1 MSRQSQTEIAV
12 LGALSVEPMSG
23 YAVRAAITET
33 LGHFWSESFGQIYP
47 TLSRLETDGHVVRD
61 AEGQTSGSTF
71 RLTRSGRSRL
81 VALLHEPIAAAPP
94 RNGTLL
100 RLFFGG
106 LLGPDTCAEV
116 VTAAR
121 DRALA
126 LLDEMAGAR
135 ADIEAE
141 GRPDAAYWL
150 MTVSAGEHAARAQV
164 AWADETLETLRHLPT
179 RRLRSGS

>member
-1 MSRQSQTEIAV
+1 MSRHSQTEIAV

-47 TLSRLETDGHVVRD
+47 ALARLETEGHVVRD
-61 AEGQTSGSTF
+61 ADGRTSGSTF
-71 RLTRSGRSRL
+71 RLTRSGRDRL

-106 LLGPDTCAEV
+106 LLGPGTCTEV

-126 LLDEMAGAR
+126 LLDTMAAAR
-135 ADIEAE
+135 AEIEAE

-164 AWADETLETLRHLPT
+164 AWADETLEALSSLA
-179 RRLRSGS
+179 

>member
-23 YAVRAAITET
+23 YAVRSAITET

-47 TLSRLETDGHVVRD
+47 TLSRLEAAGYVVRD
-61 AEGQTSGSTF
+61 ADGQTSGSTF
-71 RLTRSGRSRL
+71 RLTPSGRDRL

-94 RNGTLL
+94 RNGTML

-106 LLGPDTCAEV
+106 LLGPDACAEV

-121 DRALA
+121 DQAHA
-126 LLDEMAGAR
+126 LLATMATAR
-135 ADIEAE
+135 AEIAAE

-150 MTVSAGEHAARAQV
+150 MTVSAGEHTARAQI
-164 AWADETLETLRHLPT
+164 AWADETLEILRVLA
-179 RRLRSGS
+179 

>member
-47 TLSRLETDGHVVRD
+47 AIARLEAEGHVVRD
-61 AEGQTSGSTF
+61 ADGRTSGSTF

-81 VALLHEPIAAAPP
+81 VSLLHEPIAGPPP

-106 LLGPDTCAEV
+106 LLGPDACAEI

-121 DRALA
+121 DRAIAQLGT
-126 LLDEMAGAR
+126 MAA
-135 ADIEAE
+135 AKAEIVSE

-164 AWADETLETLRHLPT
+164 AWADETLAALRALA
-179 RRLRSGS
+179 

>member
-47 TLSRLETDGHVVRD
+47 TLSRLETEGHVVRD
-61 AEGQTSGSTF
+61 ADGRTSGSMF
-71 RLTRSGRSRL
+71 RLTPSGRDRL

-106 LLGPDTCAEV
+106 LIGPDACTEV

-121 DRALA
+121 DQALV
-126 LLDEMAGAR
+126 LLGTMAAAR
-135 ADIEAE
+135 AEIESEA
-141 GRPDAAYWL
+141 RPDAAYWL

-164 AWADETLETLRHLPT
+164 AWADETLEAL
-179 RRLRSGS
+179 GSLA

>member
-1 MSRQSQTEIAV
+1 MSRQPQTEIAV
-12 LGALSVEPMSG
+12 LGALSVQPMSG

-47 TLSRLETDGHVVRD
+47 TLSRLETEGHVVRD
-61 AEGQTSGSTF
+61 AVGQTSGSTF

-106 LLGPDTCAEV
+106 LLGPDTCAEI

-121 DRALA
+121 DHALV
-126 LLDEMAGAR
+126 LLGTMTEAR
-135 ADIEAE
+135 AAIVAE

-150 MTVSAGEHAARAQV
+150 ITVSAGEHAAKAQI
-164 AWADETLETLRHLPT
+164 AWADETLEVLRRLPH
-179 RRLRSGS
+179 RGLRSGS

>member
-23 YAVRAAITET
+23 YAVRHAITET

-47 TLSRLETDGHVVRD
+47 TLSRLEADGLVVRD
-61 AEGQTSGSTF
+61 ADGRTSGSTF
-71 RLTRSGRSRL
+71 RLTASGRSRL

-94 RNGTLL
+94 RNGTML

-116 VTAAR
+116 VMAAR
-121 DRALA
+121 DQAHA
-126 LLDEMAGAR
+126 LLTTMATAR
-135 ADIEAE
+135 AEIAAE

-150 MTVSAGEHAARAQV
+150 MTVSAGEHTARAQV
-164 AWADETLETLRHLPT
+164 AWADETLEALRQLP
-179 RRLRSGS
+179 RR